1 MPNLQGIRRRIR
13 SVKNMRQITKAMK
26 LVSASKL
33 ARAQSRIIAAR
44 PYSVKLREM
53 LNNLASRAGEY
64 QHPLLEVRG
73 DEHYLVVLITSD
85 KGLCGAFNTY
95 LLKTAL
101 QFIKDNPNKKI
112 EFLCIGRKGRD
123 FTRRRSFPIINE
135 YVGLVSKTITYTEGS
150 EIGEEIIKLFTEE
163 VDGKSRPDKIFILYN
178 EFKSAIQQ
186 NQIFNQ
192 LLPLASLTP
201 NQGEVDYKIAAS
213 ATDYIY
219 EQPPAD
225 ILSRLL
231 PHYVETQIFT
241 ALLDSVAAEHGAR
254 MSAMDSASKNATEVI
269 NKLTLGMNRVRQA
282 AITREIIEVVSGAA
296 AL

>member
-33 ARAQSRIIAAR
+33 ARAQGRIVAAR
-44 PYSVKLREM
+44 PYSRKLREM

-64 QHPLLEVRG
+64 QHSLMEIRG
-73 DEHYLVVLITSD
+73 DERYLVVLITSD

-101 QFIKDNPNKKI
+101 QFVKDNPNKQI
-112 EFLCIGRKGRD
+112 DFLCIGRKARD
-123 FTRRRSFPIINE
+123 FVRRRNFSVANE
-135 YVGLVSKTITYTEGS
+135 YVGLVSKAVTYIQGS
-150 EIGEEIIKLFTEE
+150 EIGGEVIKLFTEE
-163 VDGKSRPDKIFILYN
+163 VDGKPRPDKVFILYN

-192 LLPLASLTP
+192 ILPLTSINP
-201 NQGEVDYKIAAS
+201 QGEVDYKMAAS

-219 EQPPAD
+219 EQPPGE

>member
-33 ARAQSRIIAAR
+33 ARAQSRIVAAR
-44 PYSVKLREM
+44 PYSRKLREM
-53 LNNLASRAGEY
+53 LGNLASRAGEY
-64 QHPLLEVRG
+64 QHPLLEARG

-101 QFIKDNPNKKI
+101 QFVKDNPNKKV
-112 EFLCIGRKGRD
+112 EFLCIGRKARD
-123 FTRRRSFPIINE
+123 FVRRRGFSMINE
-135 YVGLVSKTITYTEGS
+135 YVGLVSKTITYTQGS
-150 EIGEEIIKLFTEE
+150 EIGEEVIKLFTEE
-163 VDGKSRPDKIFILYN
+163 VEGKSRPDKVFILYN

-192 LLPLASLTP
+192 ILPLASL
-201 NQGEVDYKIAAS
+201 NQGEIDYKMAAS

-219 EQPPAD
+219 EQPPGE

-231 PHYVETQIFT
+231 PHYVETQVFT

>member
-33 ARAQSRIIAAR
+33 SRAQSRIVAAR

-53 LNNLASRAGEY
+53 LGNLASRAGEY
-64 QHPLLEVRG
+64 QHPLLETRG
-73 DEHYLVVLITSD
+73 DEYYLVVLITSD

-112 EFLCIGRKGRD
+112 EFLTIGRKGRD
-123 FTRRRSFPIINE
+123 FARRRNFSIFNE

-150 EIGEEIIKLFTEE
+150 QIGEEVIKFFTEE
-163 VDGKSRPDKIFILYN
+163 VEGKTRPDKVFILYN

-186 NQIFNQ
+186 TQIFNQ
-192 LLPLASLTP
+192 ILPLASLNP
-201 NQGEVDYKIAAS
+201 QGEANDKIAAT

-219 EQPPAD
+219 EQPPGD
-225 ILSRLL
+225 ILSKLL

>member
-33 ARAQSRIIAAR
+33 ARAQGRIIAAR
-44 PYSVKLREM
+44 PYSMKLREM
-53 LNNLASRAGEY
+53 LGNLASRAGEY
-64 QHPLLEVRG
+64 QHPLLETRG
-73 DEHYLVVLITSD
+73 DDHYLVILITSD
-85 KGLCGAFNTY
+85 KGLCGAFNTN
-95 LLKTAL
+95 LLKAAL
-101 QFIKDNPNKKI
+101 QFTKDNANKKI
-112 EFLCIGRKGRD
+112 DFLVIGRKARD
-123 FTRRRSFPIINE
+123 FVRRRGLNIINE
-135 YVGLVSKTITYTEGS
+135 YIGLVSKTITYPQAA
-150 EIGEEIIKLFTEE
+150 EIGEEVIKLFTEE
-163 VDGKSRPDKIFILYN
+163 NASGKKPDKIFILYN

-192 LLPLASLTP
+192 LLPLASL
-201 NQGEVDYKIAAS
+201 NQGES
-213 ATDYIY
+213 AKQSDTATEYIF
-219 EQPPAD
+219 EQPPGD
-225 ILSRLL
+225 ILSRIL

-241 ALLDSVAAEHGAR
+241 ALLDSVAAENGAR

>member
-33 ARAQSRIIAAR
+33 ARAQGRIVAAR
-44 PYSVKLREM
+44 PYSIKLREM
-53 LNNLASRAGEY
+53 LGNLASRAGEY
-64 QHPLLEVRG
+64 QHPLLETRG
-73 DEHYLVVLITSD
+73 DEHYLIILITSD

-101 QFIKDNPNKKI
+101 QVVKDNPNKKV
-112 EFLCIGRKGRD
+112 EFLCIGRKARD
-123 FTRRRSFPIINE
+123 FARRRGFPIVNE
-135 YVGLVSKTITYTEGS
+135 YVGLVSKTIAYTQGS

-163 VDGKSRPDKIFILYN
+163 TEGRTRPDKVFILYN

-186 NQIFNQ
+186 NQIYNQ
-192 LLPLASLTP
+192 ILPLASL
-201 NQGEVDYKIAAS
+201 NQTEVDPKVAAS

-219 EQPPAD
+219 EQPPGD
-225 ILSRLL
+225 ILSKLL

>member
-33 ARAQSRIIAAR
+33 ARAQGRIVAAR
-44 PYSVKLREM
+44 PYSRKLREM

-64 QHPLLEVRG
+64 QHPLMETRA
-73 DEHYLVVLITSD
+73 DEHYLVILITSD

-101 QFIKDNPNKKI
+101 QFVKDNPNKKV
-112 EFLCIGRKGRD
+112 EFLCIGRKARD
-123 FTRRRSFPIINE
+123 FARRRNFSIANE
-135 YVGLVSKTITYTEGS
+135 YVGLVSRAVTYIQGS
-150 EIGEEIIKLFTEE
+150 EIGEEVIKLFTEE
-163 VDGKSRPDKIFILYN
+163 VDGKPRPDKVFILYN

-192 LLPLASLTP
+192 ILPLASLTP
-201 NQGEVDYKIAAS
+201 QGEVDSKMAAS

-219 EQPPAD
+219 EQPPAE

>member
-33 ARAQSRIIAAR
+33 ARAQSRITAAR

-53 LNNLASRAGEY
+53 LSNLASRAGEY
-64 QHPLLEVRG
+64 QHPLMEVRG

-101 QFIKDNPNKKI
+101 QFVKDNPNKKI
-112 EFLCIGRKGRD
+112 EFLCIGRKARD
-123 FTRRRSFPIINE
+123 FVRRRNISIVNE
-135 YVGLVSKTITYTEGS
+135 YVGLVSKTINYTEGS
-150 EIGEEIIKLFTEE
+150 KIGEEIIKLFTEE
-163 VDGKSRPDKIFILYN
+163 VEGNSRPDKVFILYN

-186 NQIFNQ
+186 NQVFNQ
-192 LLPLASLTP
+192 ILPLASL
-201 NQGEVDYKIAAS
+201 NQGEVDYKLAAS

>member
-33 ARAQSRIIAAR
+33 ARAQGRIVAAR
-44 PYSVKLREM
+44 PYSIKLREM
-53 LNNLASRAGEY
+53 LGNLASRAGEY

-73 DEHYLVVLITSD
+73 DEHYLVILITSD
-85 KGLCGAFNTY
+85 KGLCGAFNTN
-95 LLKTAL
+95 LLKAAL
-101 QFIKDNPNKKI
+101 QFTKDHANKKI
-112 EFLCIGRKGRD
+112 EFLVIGRKARD
-123 FTRRRSFPIINE
+123 FTRRRNFPIVNE
-135 YVGLVSKTITYTEGS
+135 YIGLVSKTITYSQAS

-163 VDGKSRPDKIFILYN
+163 SAGRTRPDKIFILYN

-186 NQIFNQ
+186 NQRFNQ
-192 LLPLASLTP
+192 LLPLASLNESDSDKQSAT
-201 NQGEVDYKIAAS
+201 
-213 ATDYIY
+213 ATDYIF
-219 EQPPAD
+219 EQPPGD
-225 ILSRLL
+225 ILSRIL

-241 ALLDSVAAEHGAR
+241 ALLDSVAAENGAR

>member
-33 ARAQSRIIAAR
+33 SRAQNRITAAR
-44 PYSVKLREM
+44 PYSIKLREM
-53 LNNLASRAGEY
+53 LGNLASRAGEY

-73 DEHYLVVLITSD
+73 DEHYLVVVVTSD
-85 KGLCGAFNTY
+85 KGLCGAFNTN

-101 QFIKDNPNKKI
+101 QFIKDNPNKRI
-112 EFLCIGRKGRD
+112 EFLTIGRKGRD
-123 FTRRRSFPIINE
+123 FIRRRAFPIINE
-135 YVGLVSKTITYTEGS
+135 YVGLISKTITYTQAS
-150 EIGEEIIKLFTEE
+150 EIGVEVIKLFTEE
-163 VDGKSRPDKIFILYN
+163 VEGKSRPDKIFILYN
-178 EFKSAIQQ
+178 EFKSVIQQ

-192 LLPLASLTP
+192 ILPLASLNDQTDDKA
-201 NQGEVDYKIAAS
+201 NAS

-219 EQPPAD
+219 EQPPEE
-225 ILSRLL
+225 ILSQLL
-231 PHYVETQIFT
+231 PHYVETQLFT
-241 ALLDSVAAEHGAR
+241 ALLDSVAAEQGAR
-254 MSAMDSASKNATEVI
+254 MAAMDSASKNATEVI